1 MTTLTVGR
9 LSDLSLV
16 SQVIS
21 LHDRVWKSSPGILDL
36 LRSSSACHLL
46 LDGRGRVRAYAFVE
60 EDRERG
66 FFELQDVTVDPRLR
80 GRGHGGR
87 LLAAVLA
94 ACGRVK
100 LVARATDEALLRFYR
115 AHGRRG
121 RGPHAP
127 GSPGWPHRRET
138 SPKTRRKFPPRIF
151 VTSSSEKPRSSRRE
165 VIRGRAVQS
174 PSPSGPTRNPSKSE
188 PSPT

>member
-115 AHGRRG
+115 AHGFREEGVFENYYDVGVDGVRMRRDPPAG
-121 RGPHAP
+121 LTAG
-127 GSPGWPHRRET
+127 
-138 SPKTRRKFPPRIF
+138 KPPR
-151 VTSSSEKPRSSRRE
+151 RRAGSSRRGSSSRPPRRS
-165 VIRGRAVQS
+165 RGPAGAR
-174 PSPSGPTRNPSKSE
+174 
-188 PSPT
+188 